1 MAKNLGKT
9 FEEKFKSDWKKC
21 FPDSFLLRLYDT
33 TNGYMSINNPCDFL
47 CMPGN
52 DLFMIECKSHKGASI
67 PFDAI
72 PQYSRLLEHIK
83 EKHVK
88 PGVIIWFY
96 EKDRVIWVPVK
107 SMYRMK
113 KDNEKSIKLSKL
125 DSGKYEFTEIPSK
138 KLRTFMDSDYTVLV
152 ENNKP
157 IIE

>member
-1 MAKNLGKT
+1 MVNRGKQ
-9 FEEKFKSDWKKC
+9 FEEQFKKDFLRT
-21 FPDSFLLRLYDT
+21 FPNGFIFRLPDQMS
-33 TNGYMSINNPCDFL
+33 GYKSYSQNPCDFI
-47 CMPGN
+47 CYTHGK
-52 DLFMIECKSHKGASI
+52 LFLVECKSHKGASI

-107 SMYRMK
+107 SMYKMK

-125 DSGKYEFTEIPSK
+125 DSGKYEFIEIPSK